1 MRTYVMTTMMEHGLS
16 KVNTRRL
23 CKQCGLR
30 IWVGPNNG
38 KHWNYSTHRD
48 QTYMNERIIYECLL
62 VFHSDQFHLYLFEI
76 KLSATVPSDRFRLS
90 ITRSLRF
97 LPGTFVWCLICTYP
111 FNFNSISSFRIET
124 TSNKTVGIINILINL
139 KSILV
144 CYVTN

>member
-48 QTYMNERIIYECLL
+48 QTYMNERIIYTNVCLYSTQTSSICICLKLNYLLLCRLIALDSPSLVRCVFFPEHLFDVWFAHIHSIPIPFL
-62 VFHSDQFHLYLFEI
+62 VFGSKQPAT
-76 KLSATVPSDRFRLS
+76 KQSAS
-90 ITRSLRF
+90 
-97 LPGTFVWCLICTYP
+97 
-111 FNFNSISSFRIET
+111 
-124 TSNKTVGIINILINL
+124 
-139 KSILV
+139 
-144 CYVTN
+144 